1 MVINNT
7 GTRMLKDDDAQIVG
21 SWTIV
26 APFTKAFKQFKLDWL
41 TERSKDHVILDE

>member
-26 APFTKAFKQFKLDWL
+26 APFTKAFKPFRDFCARLVD
-41 TERSKDHVILDE
+41 RA